1 MITAFKIVLLTIL
14 TSSFLRAYGE
24 KEDKKMRD
32 NMTAICIASIIGS
45 VVAFIMI

>member
-1 MITAFKIVLLTIL
+1 MIIALKFILLLVLL
-14 TSSFLRAYGE
+14 SSFSYAAGE
-24 KEDKKMRD
+24 KEKSKRD